1 MVCAAAGVITST
13 ITKTG
18 LGQELA
24 SALVSLANAI
34 TSNETGVL
42 ILTAALSAVAV
53 TVLGLA
59 VPVTASFIIAWVVIG
74 PALIDV
80 GVDRPEAAMFIFY
93 YAVLSE
99 VSPPTALAAVASAAI
114 TGGDVI
120 KSMWQTC
127 KYALPAFL
135 VPMAFVLTSNGSG
148 LIAQGPIFRTIWTTV
163 VAALAVCALAV
174 VTGGWMLRHAGR
186 LERGL
191 CVPAALLLLYL
202 EPLSIGLGLACL
214 AVAVAIHVVRRNQ
227 HPGEPASQPAT

>member
-1 MVCAAAGVITST
+1 M
-13 ITKTG
+13 
-18 LGQELA
+18 
-24 SALVSLANAI
+24 
-34 TSNETGVL
+34 L

-80 GVDRPEAAMFIFY
+80 GVERPGAAMFIFY

-99 VSPPTALAAVASAAI
+99 VSPPTALAAVAASAI

-148 LIAQGPIFRTIWTTV
+148 LIAQGPLSRTLWTTL

-174 VTGGWMLRHAGR
+174 VTGGWMLHRAGW
-186 LERGL
+186 LERLL

-202 EPLSIGLGLACL
+202 EPLSMALGVAFF
-214 AVAVAIHVVRRNQ
+214 AVAIGTHIFRRDNQ
-227 HPGEPASQPAT
+227 MGPPAEPAAVRAAT